1 MADPLKI
8 IKWPDPRLRK
18 RSVPVTRFDDN
29 LRALA
34 TQMLDLM
41 RESKGVGL
49 AAPQV
54 GLNLRLFVINHTG
67 KPEDDKVYVNP
78 SLEGPDGAEE
88 AEEGCLSLPEINVAI
103 NRSTTLTIKAKDV
116 SGEPF
121 EQTETGFITR
131 VWQHEFDHLDGRLIT
146 DYMGPVAKIAS
157 RKILKQLE
165 DNYAAEQLEAAR
177 KRRRP
182 PSASPSPRN
191 PAPPPRDNAG
201 SGPAPAPP
209 QA

>member
-78 SLEGPDGAEE
+78 SLEGPMAQKKPRKGA
-88 AEEGCLSLPEINVAI
+88 
-103 NRSTTLTIKAKDV
+103 
-116 SGEPF
+116 
-121 EQTETGFITR
+121 
-131 VWQHEFDHLDGRLIT
+131 
-146 DYMGPVAKIAS
+146 
-157 RKILKQLE
+157 
-165 DNYAAEQLEAAR
+165 
-177 KRRRP
+177 
-182 PSASPSPRN
+182 
-191 PAPPPRDNAG
+191 
-201 SGPAPAPP
+201 
-209 QA
+209 